1 MNKKIKI
8 ALIIVFVFL
17 VIMAVREF
25 LTADGLDEITNYTI
39 TVNPRNDGT
48 LDMKYHIEWKVL
60 DSTSE
65 GPLEWVKIGIPN
77 MRVDNIKKLT
87 DNIENIQY
95 YPVDGDYVRIDFKKK
110 YYAGETV
117 TFEFSIHQSHMYK
130 VNTKNRK
137 ITYQFTPGWFNDIQ
151 VKEAVIKWKA
161 DKVSKHNGEFENG
174 YIVWNKSLL
183 RGQKINAK
191 IEYPVGTFKI
201 DYTKQQIKTNS
212 PTIGPKMIAILFIIL
227 YIIIIIIRI
236 ISPIYYWHGGYGY
249 YPYYHHHH
257 YHRHHHHRGG
267 FGGFGGG
274 RRQFVCLCLC
284 LCRWRKSWMCQK
296 RFLWN

>member
-117 TFEFSIHQSHMYK
+117 TFEFSIHQSH
-130 VNTKNRK
+130 
-137 ITYQFTPGWFNDIQ
+137 I
-151 VKEAVIKWKA
+151 
-161 DKVSKHNGEFENG
+161 H
-174 YIVWNKSLL
+174 
-183 RGQKINAK
+183 
-191 IEYPVGTFKI
+191 
-201 DYTKQQIKTNS
+201 S
-212 PTIGPKMIAILFIIL
+212 PLIL
-227 YIIIIIIRI
+227 YLLLLLQFGLDRI
-236 ISPIYYWHGGYGY
+236 IQHPSI
-249 YPYYHHHH
+249 
-257 YHRHHHHRGG
+257 
-267 FGGFGGG
+267 
-274 RRQFVCLCLC
+274 L
-284 LCRWRKSWMCQK
+284 
-296 RFLWN
+296 